1 MDYDREWE
9 ANEAS
14 RDWEESEKRYPS
26 NSCWQEEMRDEILLT
41 LTKEQHARLREL
53 YRAKNAWKCKKNPM
67 LVLGFAID
75 AVMANN
81 AYEEFVSNWPGLI
94 DVYDGV

>member
-1 MDYDREWE
+1 MDSDREWE
-9 ANEAS
+9 ANEAR
-14 RDWEESEKRYPS
+14 RDWEESEQRYPS
-26 NSCWQEEMRDEILLT
+26 KSWQDEMRDEILLT

-53 YRAKNAWKCKKNPM
+53 YRAKNAWKCKKNPV

-94 DVYDGV
+94 DVYDGA

>member
-14 RDWEESEKRYPS
+14 RDWEESEQRYPS
-26 NSCWQEEMRDEILLT
+26 KPWQDEMRDEILLG

-53 YRAKNAWKCKKNPM
+53 YNAKEAWKSKKDPM
-67 LVLGFAID
+67 LVKGFAID
-75 AVMANN
+75 AVMADK
-81 AYEEFVSNWPGLI
+81 AYVEFVSNWPGLI